1 MSPYEPLPLPK
12 TEFNSNISEA
22 LLEDFDVT
30 SNGFLPEDQPLDTL
44 PDSYYEPWESLAKDL
59 PSHLQA
65 QTLRAQVDEL
75 PVLSTAH
82 LKTEPE
88 WRRAYV
94 ILGFL
99 AHGYIWGGD
108 KASEVKSLYPLISY
122 VHTSVNTPIQILPPQ
137 ITIPLLAVSSHLS
150 IPPVATYAAV
160 NLWNFRSSSS
170 DFSALDSLSAL
181 QTYTGTPDES
191 WFYMVSVAMEAL
203 GGQTIIPLL
212 LSSLQACSSR
222 NIPSL
227 ISSISDITSQISR
240 LGTLL
245 DRMDEHCEPSV
256 FYHRIRPFLAGSK
269 NMASAGLPQGV
280 FYDQG
285 NGKGEWMQ
293 LRGGSNGQ
301 SSLIQLLDVV
311 LGVEHKVTGDSNPD
325 RPGHGGGGGK
335 EMSFHQEVRGYMP
348 EAHRRF
354 LTHVEERWPGGLRRE
369 VEGLLAG
376 GMMEGEEQVKLREGF
391 RIATDALAGF
401 RNRHLRIVTRYI
413 VIPSRQ
419 GQMMAGRG
427 ERRVNLATASS
438 RLASTEE
445 KKGSVNAE
453 LTGTGGTALLP
464 FLKQSRD
471 ETFRAGELRA

>member
-1 MSPYEPLPLPK
+1 MSPCEPLPLPK
-12 TEFNSNISEA
+12 TEFNSNIAEA

-30 SNGFLPEDQPLDTL
+30 SNGFLPEEQPLETL
-44 PDSYYEPWESLAKDL
+44 PDSYYEPWESLVKDL
-59 PSHLQA
+59 PAHLQA
-65 QTLRAQVDEL
+65 QTLRARVDEL

-82 LKTEPE
+82 LKTVPE

-94 ILGFL
+94 VLGFL
-99 AHGYIWGGD
+99 AHGYIWGGE
-108 KASEVKSLYPLISY
+108 KASE
-122 VHTSVNTPIQILPPQ
+122 ILPPQ
-137 ITIPLLAVSSHLS
+137 ITVPLLAVSSHLS

-160 NLWNFRSSSS
+160 NLWNFRSTNP
-170 DFSALDSLSAL
+170 DFSSLDSLSAL
-181 QTYTGTPDES
+181 HTYTGTRDES

-222 NIPSL
+222 STPAL
-227 ISSISDITSQISR
+227 ISSISDITSQINT

-245 DRMDEHCEPSV
+245 DRMDEHCNPSV

-269 NMASAGLPQGV
+269 NMASAGLPRGV

-285 NGKGEWMQ
+285 DGKGEWMQ

-325 RPGHGGGGGK
+325 RPGHGGGGGGGGK
-335 EMSFHQEVRGYMP
+335 EMSFHREVRGYMP

-354 LTHVEERWPGGLRRE
+354 LTYVEERWPGGLRRG
-369 VEGLLAG
+369 VEGLLAE
-376 GMMEGEEQVKLREGF
+376 GMMEVEEQVRLREAF
-391 RIATDALAGF
+391 RIATEALAGF

-419 GQMMAGRG
+419 GRTMMAPERG
-427 ERRVNLATASS
+427 ERTVNLATASS
-438 RLASTEE
+438 RLSSTEE
-445 KKGSVNAE
+445 KEGHVNAE

-471 ETFRAGELRA
+471 ETFRAGELRT